1 MASKKSGTKNWDA
14 VRQAEE
20 DHKAQIAHDHALRKE
35 QFLVRDSARFPG
47 GWRLPADAEEA

>member
-1 MASKKSGTKNWDA
+1 MASKKSGTKNWGA

-35 QFLVRDSARFPG
+35 QFLVRDSARFPD